1 MGARILLIQGHPDC
15 HRPHLCHALAEA
27 YVEPAARGQ
36 GISRV
41 LLATALAWAYD
52 RGYRQVAADWPA
64 ASPMVAGHWPK
75 VGFAPAA
82 YRLCRILDPRIV
94 LAPGATADADEL
106 RAFCAERLSDYKV
119 PRRWT
124 FATELPRNA
133 TGKVVKRDLLD
144 LT

>member
-1 MGARILLIQGHPDC
+1 MVVLTPVPPAPFV
-15 HRPHLCHALAEA
+15 PEATVELAEA

-94 LAPGATADADEL
+94 LAPGARALTA
-106 RAFCAERLSDYKV
+106 
-119 PRRWT
+119 
-124 FATELPRNA
+124 
-133 TGKVVKRDLLD
+133 
-144 LT
+144 